1 LKPCRAAAVVL
12 AVLASVAV
20 PGPACAG
27 VADRVGATFALMAD
41 GFIEAFQPVEG
52 LIASIDGDLVYV
64 DIGARAG
71 ALPGQELT
79 VFRKGAPFV
88 HPITNKPLGH
98 FEEVLGYAQIRKVQA
113 EFAEAVFIPVP
124 DKPAPRVEDGVRIT
138 KGRIRLAITPLLD
151 LSQSKGDAR
160 RVPFML
166 ASALERS
173 KRVVAV
179 DPLLVADTLTKNA
192 VRIEEVLGEPERA
205 VKLAAILEVSGW
217 LVPVL
222 LERSGVLYLDA
233 TWISGVT
240 GTALFSRRQ
249 PLVPPSAS
257 EEQRFPWEP
266 RAED

>member
-1 LKPCRAAAVVL
+1 MRARPLAVVAL
-12 AVLASVAV
+12 AVGVGVSATQPVS
-20 PGPACAG
+20 AG
-27 VADRVGATFALMAD
+27 VADRVGATFGLMAD
-41 GFIEAFQPVEG
+41 EFIQAFQPVEG
-52 LIASIDGDLVYV
+52 LIASIDGDVIYV
-64 DIGARAG
+64 DIGARAS

-79 VFRKGAPFV
+79 VFRKGAPFM

-113 EFAEAVFIPVP
+113 DFSEALFIAIP

-160 RVPFML
+160 RIPFML
-166 ASALERS
+166 ASVLERS
-173 KRVVAV
+173 KRFVVI
-179 DPLLVADTLTKNA
+179 DPLRVTDTLAKNA
-192 VRIEEVLGEPERA
+192 VRIEEVLGQPERA
-205 VKLAAILEVSGW
+205 VKLGAILEVSGW

-222 LERSGVLYLDA
+222 LERNGVLYLDA

-249 PLVPPSAS
+249 PLVPPSAG